1 MKKML
6 LVDGN
11 SMLFRAFYASSY
23 TRLSSTSQSVSTNAV
38 YGFVSML
45 NKAIE
50 LVQPQA
56 MMVAWDSGK
65 KTFRHDAY
73 PEYKGTRKPLPEELI
88 EQFPLVRE
96 YLDAAHIARYQQDGL
111 EADDIIGSLAKKY
124 PDWDINILSSDRDL
138 LQLIDPTTSVWL
150 MKKGLTEIVEMDEA
164 ALKTEMNLVPSQI
177 TDLKGLMGDASDN
190 IPGLPGV
197 GEKTAL
203 KLIDEYQT
211 VENVLD
217 HAEELKG
224 KLKETV
230 TNNRELALFSKFLAT
245 IKTDAPIDLN
255 FDAMVFDPD
264 IEGSLNFFKKY
275 DMHTLARKAEE
286 NIVKK
291 PDAGVIETQ
300 AFRDL
305 DRSKGL
311 TLFAQFDLDDSS
323 FPHPLLSLTFSDGKG
338 AIYKTVDA
346 LKNDPEILTYLS
358 SREAMIGYDVK
369 RILHGASAV
378 GIEIR
383 ALSEDLMILAFL
395 IDSNL
400 STYEKL
406 ASVHGW
412 PSSPAANSEPA
423 AIHACKQT
431 AVLMHQTYLKLRPN
445 LEQKGMLQLYRTIEI
460 PLIPVLASMEREG
473 IRVDLEILD
482 RIATQTLIKINELT
496 QLITIEAGG
505 EFNINS
511 PKQLAEI
518 LFDKLQ
524 LPANKKR
531 STSIDVLEELVEAH
545 PIVAHLIEY
554 RKYQKLYSTYAQGL
568 RKFVQNDGK
577 IHTDYRQTVAATGR
591 LSSTDPN
598 LQNISVRN
606 EETREIRKAFVAD
619 EGHVLYSCDYSQIEL
634 RILAHMANET
644 AMIEAFVTGDDI
656 HTRTAKDVF
665 HVENVDSK
673 MRRQAKAVNF
683 GIIYGISDFGLAQQ
697 IGVSRETARAF
708 IQNYLNTYRGIQNY
722 MDETVAFCQVN
733 GYVVTMFGRRREIP
747 EIHDKNYNMREF
759 GKRAA
764 MNAPIQ
770 GSAADLIKV
779 AMIRIDEALRKNA
792 MRSKMILQVHDE
804 LVFHVPVDE
813 LETLRTL
820 VKKEMIEATTLN
832 VPLEVSEAWGKDWYE
847 AK

>member
-217 HAEELKG
+217 HAEDLKG

-230 TNNRELALFSKFLAT
+230 INNRELALFSKFLAT

-275 DMHTLARKAEE
+275 DMHTLARRAEE

-338 AIYKTVDA
+338 AIYKTVEE

-496 QLITIEAGG
+496 QLITTEAGG
-505 EFNINS
+505 EFNLNS

-804 LVFHVPVDE
+804 LVFHVPADE

>member
-217 HAEELKG
+217 HAVDLKG

-275 DMHTLARKAEE
+275 DMHTLARRVEE

-323 FPHPLLSLTFSDGKG
+323 FPHPLLSLTFSDGNG

-496 QLITIEAGG
+496 QLITTEAGG
-505 EFNINS
+505 EFNLNS